1 MPPKAS
7 QPAQVESPSSVNE
20 AEAPTVV
27 RLTPEQKVFLETYF
41 DDYDAANTKITRR
54 AVAVKAATQLLAHFN
69 ITDKQKSSLIR
80 NVCCFYKCS
89 IASFIKLSL
98 LQAVQS
104 FLYDRFGREDS
115 ILRVERYGFLKTVY
129 GRKLWA
135 RSEWGT
141 LLPLIHARM
150 RISNEHFLT
159 AYHAITKPKFNALP
173 EVERKVWDE
182 EAKAMNEGNG
192 TEESKAM

>member
-1 MPPKAS
+1 M
-7 QPAQVESPSSVNE
+7 
-20 AEAPTVV
+20 
-27 RLTPEQKVFLETYF
+27 
-41 DDYDAANTKITRR
+41 
-54 AVAVKAATQLLAHFN
+54 
-69 ITDKQKSSLIR
+69 
-80 NVCCFYKCS
+80 
-89 IASFIKLSL
+89 
-98 LQAVQS
+98 
-104 FLYDRFGREDS
+104 
-115 ILRVERYGFLKTVY
+115 ERYGFLKTVY

-192 TEESKAM
+192 TEESKAMYVLYSMHGQSVDVDDDMFTLRYGDLVFGEFIYNFLHCGEQYFGAHMVIMSCRPSVRLDTPYAHSMYVTDTQM